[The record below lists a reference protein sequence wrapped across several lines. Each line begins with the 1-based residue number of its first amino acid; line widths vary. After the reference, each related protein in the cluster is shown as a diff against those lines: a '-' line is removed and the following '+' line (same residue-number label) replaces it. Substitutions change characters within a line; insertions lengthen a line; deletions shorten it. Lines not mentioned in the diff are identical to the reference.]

1 MKIFA
6 LFLLAIVSI
15 FALNFFIPESEDT
28 EKRLIMRAYVFD
40 ESVTDPNDW
49 QGENVFAFE
58 ELEVGKPRFAAPTSG
73 AGIFNINIE
82 FEYDGGVVEAYSED
96 VQISIG
102 DGFAP
107 FWDKGKGKHINY
119 DDRMFGYHMHI
130 SGSGCMA
137 FKPVRGGG
145 GYYELD
151 EKHGPLDPTKRH
163 GFEGNETFVTVK
175 AYREAGEEWPVA
187 TAVIKFTQLMD
198 RTQFDG
204 IFEEG
209 YDDLSRFFEI
219 ELISYD

>member
-1 MKIFA
+1 MKFFA
-6 LFLLAIVSI
+6 IFLLAIVSI
-15 FALNFFIPESEDT
+15 FALNFFIPEAEDT

-82 FEYDGGVVEAYSED
+82 FEYEGGVVEAYSED

-107 FWDKGKGKHINY
+107 FWDEGDGKHVNY
-119 DDRMFGYHMHI
+119 GDRMFGYHMHI

-137 FKPVRGGG
+137 FKPVRGSV
-145 GYYELD
+145 GYCELD
-151 EKHGPLDPTKRH
+151 EKHGPMDPTKTI
-163 GFEGNETFVTVK
+163 GSIGNETFVTVN

-187 TAVIKFTQLMD
+187 TAVLKFTQLPD
-198 RTQFDG
+198 FGHPSGSLGR
-204 IFEEG
+204 
-209 YDDLSRFFEI
+209 SRFFAI
-219 ELISYD
+219 ELVSYE